1 MANIPIAPAL
11 MKHRCPH
18 CQKPGVT
25 HVALRWSTRESPA
38 QCSYCGG
45 LSHVLARTSGGIGVF
60 TWMTLI
66 VGCTLA
72 VVLASWP
79 VAALAVLIA
88 IGGNMALWPR
98 CELFPTDRKTAQT
111 ANRVGWAAE
120 LAAWLTVL
128 VGLG

>member
-1 MANIPIAPAL
+1 
-11 MKHRCPH
+11 MKHLCPH

-25 HVALRWSTRESPA
+25 HVALRWSTREYPA

-45 LSHVLARTSGGIGVF
+45 LSHVLASTSSGIGVF
-60 TWMTLI
+60 TGMTLI

-79 VAALAVLIA
+79 VAAAAVLVA
-88 IGGNMALWPR
+88 MVGNLALWPR
-98 CELFPTDRKTAQT
+98 CELFPTDRKTAQ
-111 ANRVGWAAE
+111 AAKRAGWAVE
-120 LAAWLTVL
+120 LAAWWMVL